1 MERKQLLGLVLLA
14 TFLQTPT
21 GAPLDEN
28 EKNFALKFLKEYHY
42 LSPLKDGNQNLKDAL
57 RLFQQ
62 QSEIPETGHLDP
74 ATIKEMHKPRCG
86 VPDLDEEENSESG
99 RVKRFSISGDKWKKK
114 NLTYSFH
121 NYASNGVLNSTQQRK
136 IVRKAFTQW
145 EEIGP
150 LSFVDVTDNAS
161 LSNSSDIT
169 LSFFTLQHSPCSHDF
184 DGENGVLAHAFF
196 PESGH
201 VHFDDDETFTDGVS
215 TGKNLFSVALHEIG
229 HLLGLKHSAKSDAI
243 MHATYKPYKPNM
255 NLTDDETHGINF
267 IYVTSGNAAPNTT
280 SEPSSCINTHASC
293 NDYADY
299 CEDAD
304 VGSAMRNN
312 CPVTCGICGSQ
323 GVASSCEDDWPQ
335 SYCSYYQ
342 QNGYCIYNITR
353 TVCQKTC
360 NVCSAG

>member
-1 MERKQLLGLVLLA
+1 M
-14 TFLQTPT
+14 QTPT

-62 QSEIPETGHLDP
+62 QSEIPETGHLD
-74 ATIKEMHKPRCG
+74 AVTIKEMHKPRCG

-312 CPVTCGICGSQ
+312 CPVTCGICGGQ
-323 GVASSCEDDWPQ
+323 GVVSSCEDDWPQ

-342 QNGYCIYNITR
+342 KIGYCIYNITR